1 MYQPHPCVELDRLF
15 RDRPFQGAVPEQAR
29 FVFIGL
35 DANYDASIETTPGFQ
50 HVIEYHADGVAFWQ
64 RYGVHHPFLL
74 PGYRGD
80 GYRYHRNFARIGFT
94 PADASSV
101 SFIELLDVPTVGRS
115 RLEPRDLDERH
126 LGRINALVTGGEPRY
141 VFVSAGV
148 VRLMLASRAFSWLK
162 PQIRPQGVLPLLYSC
177 GGTRVHLHLHFS
189 NYGKFQAQLER
200 EAVAIAR
207 FIQHGSRRSPC

>member
-1 MYQPHPCVELDRLF
+1 MKL
-15 RDRPFQGAVPEQAR
+15 
-29 FVFIGL
+29 
-35 DANYDASIETTPGFQ
+35 ASTGGIWSPGTLC
-50 HVIEYHADGVAFWQ
+50 
-64 RYGVHHPFLL
+64 R
-74 PGYRGD
+74 
-80 GYRYHRNFARIGFT
+80 RNFAKIGFT

-162 PQIRPQGVLPLLYSC
+162 PQIRPQAVLPLLYSC

-200 EAVAIAR
+200 EAIEIAR
-207 FIQHGSRRSPC
+207 LIQCGPRRSPC